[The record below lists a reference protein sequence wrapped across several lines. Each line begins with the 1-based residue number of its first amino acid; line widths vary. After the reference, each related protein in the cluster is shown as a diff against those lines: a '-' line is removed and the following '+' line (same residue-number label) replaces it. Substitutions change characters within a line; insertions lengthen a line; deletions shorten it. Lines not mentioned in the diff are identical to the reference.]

1 MTPRFAV
8 KIVLIA
14 LAAAALG
21 LAPVQAA
28 PPSKTVSEVT
38 VVPFKTVSE
47 VTVTPLRCPYAAGPV
62 TLEVPGHPFMAQA
75 SDDGCWLF
83 VAMGAPEHSRPGDG
97 GVAVLHNEGGGY
109 RLARVQ
115 PVKAYPGGLSLSHD
129 GKTLAVA
136 TYSGVM
142 LLDVARLET
151 GDGDARIAALPMGAG
166 AVFVAISRD
175 DRLLF
180 VSEDTQPR
188 LAVFDFV
195 KAREATT
202 RDLADKATIGAIQVG
217 LQPVG
222 LTFSADGR
230 RLYVTSESVNPTVY
244 PPSCPPEVSGIGEGR
259 VGARPEGILSVIDVA
274 AAGRNPSDALLAMRR
289 AGCAPVRVALSPDG
303 AIVWVTARGEER
315 LEGFAA
321 GALKGVSAA
330 RPEIIARVG
339 PSPIGIAVRP
349 DGTQV
354 WVAASNRYAGRR
366 APGLL
371 TAVSPTG
378 QVLRTVATGA
388 FPRDLSFLPD
398 GKTLVVAQYESQ
410 AVQFVPTD
418 AP

>member
-1 MTPRFAV
+1 
-8 KIVLIA
+8 
-14 LAAAALG
+14 
-21 LAPVQAA
+21 
-28 PPSKTVSEVT
+28 
-38 VVPFKTVSE
+38 
-47 VTVTPLRCPYAAGPV
+47 
-62 TLEVPGHPFMAQA
+62 
-75 SDDGCWLF
+75 
-83 VAMGAPEHSRPGDG
+83 
-97 GVAVLHNEGGGY
+97 
-109 RLARVQ
+109 
-115 PVKAYPGGLSLSHD
+115 LSLSHD

-151 GDGDARIAALPMGAG
+151 GDGDARIAALPIGSG

-180 VSEDTQPR
+180 VSEDTLPQV
-188 LAVFDFV
+188 AVFDFA
-195 KAREATT
+195 KAREAVT
-202 RDLADKATIGAIQVG
+202 REMADKARIGVIPVG

-230 RLYVTSESVNPTVY
+230 RLYAISESVNPTVY
-244 PPSCPPEVSGIGEGR
+244 PPSCPPEVSGTGEGR
-259 VGARPEGILSVIDVA
+259 VGARPEGMLSVIDVA

-303 AIVWVTARGEER
+303 ATAWVTARGEER

-321 GALKGVSAA
+321 AGLRGISAA
-330 RPEIIARVG
+330 RPEIVARVG

-354 WVAASNRYAGRR
+354 WVAASNRYSGRR
-366 APGLL
+366 APGQL

-378 QVLRTVATGA
+378 QVLRTMATGA

-410 AVQFVPTD
+410 AIQFLPTD
-418 AP
+418 TP